1 MVARARL
8 GVLGFVLL
16 VCSLALAAVPSA
28 APAAG
33 TYDVKICTEAS
44 SDGLS
49 FVPNDDSLT
58 THLLCARQNPK
69 LEQVGQGPG
78 GPFPFQ
84 EGTTS
89 WTLTAPNPS
98 VRIAALS
105 ANVSF
110 TGPWMTSTR
119 WNLRAG
125 NGNLLDT
132 YVGNADGMHP
142 VPAGGVFS
150 YALPEDGGGSI
161 VSALQCPVN
170 VNCALSSVGVSFTD
184 VTATLADAR
193 GPAISALLG
202 SVVLPGTMTG
212 QRSARFSAADAGSGV
227 AKTAVLVDGN
237 EFLSFADENG
247 GICRIPYTVL
257 VPCSQTEDPDFE
269 FLSYQLADGT
279 HQVRAEAIDAAG
291 NVSLSDPVTITTRNA
306 PTNTVPPAIQGT
318 PKLGA
323 TLTAANG
330 TWDGNPLA
338 LHFGYQWLRCPASV
352 TTATGAGGCKAIAG
366 ATGQRYTL
374 TSADIYGRMIVR
386 VTASNGSV
394 TTTDATS
401 APTDLVAD
409 ANGRTTP
416 PAGGG
421 GSGGGGGPAGTLD
434 TTPPLLSAVSL
445 TPARFH
451 AARTATGRATR
462 LRLTSSEGGRL
473 SIAVVRVRPGQRR
486 GKACR
491 VVRRPVRRGA
501 CTVLTS
507 VATLTRIIGAGRSS
521 VAFSGRIGS
530 RPLAPGAYRLV
541 LTVRD
546 GAANV
551 SRPATRSFTL
561 VRG

>member
-8 GVLGFVLL
+8 GVLALAL
-16 VCSLALAAVPSA
+16 VACSLALAAAPSS

-33 TYDVKICTEAS
+33 TYDVNICS
-44 SDGLS
+44 SVSADGLS
-49 FVPNDDSLT
+49 IVPNVDALT
-58 THLLCARQNPK
+58 THILCAQLNPK
-69 LEQVGQGPG
+69 LEQLGQSVSP
-78 GPFPFQ
+78 Q
-84 EGTTS
+84 SGTTS

-105 ANVSF
+105 ANVAF
-110 TGPWMTSTR
+110 TGPWTTATR
-119 WNLRAG
+119 WNLTAG

-132 YVGNADGMHP
+132 YLGNAGGSNP
-142 VPAGGVFS
+142 VPQGGRFT
-150 YALPEDGGGSI
+150 YALPADGGGSI
-161 VSALQCPVN
+161 ISSLQCPVN
-170 VNCALSSVGVSFTD
+170 VTCPGSSLGVTFTD
-184 VTATLADAR
+184 VTATLTDAR

-202 SVVLPGTMTG
+202 SVATPGTMTG
-212 QRSARFSAADAGSGV
+212 QRSARFSASDAGGGI
-227 AKTAVLVDGN
+227 AKVAVLVDGN
-237 EFLSFADENG
+237 EFLSLVDENG
-247 GICRIPYTVL
+247 GLCRIPYTVL
-257 VPCSQTEDPDFE
+257 VPCSQTENPDFE

-279 HQVRAEAIDAAG
+279 HQVQAEAIDAAG
-291 NVSLSDPVTITTRNA
+291 NVSLSDPVTIVTHNA
-306 PTNTVPPAIQGT
+306 PANTTPPAIQGT

-323 TLTAANG
+323 TLTATNG

-338 LHFGYQWLRCPASV
+338 LHFSYQWLRCPASV
-352 TTATGAGGCKAIAG
+352 TTAAGAGGCKAIAG
-366 ATGQRYTL
+366 ATGQQYAL
-374 TSADIYGRMIVR
+374 TSADVYGRMIVR

-421 GSGGGGGPAGTLD
+421 GGSGGGTGGGPTGTLD

-445 TPARFH
+445 TRARFR
-451 AARTATGRATR
+451 AARTAAGRATL

-486 GKACR
+486 GRACR
-491 VVRRPVRRGA
+491 VVRRPVRRGR
-501 CTVLTS
+501 CTVLS
-507 VATLTRIIGAGRSS
+507 PAGALTRMIGAGRSS
-521 VAFSGRIGS
+521 VALSGRIGS
-530 RPLAPGAYRLV
+530 RALAPGSYRLV

-551 SRPATRSFTL
+551 SKAVTRSFAI
-561 VRG
+561 VR